1 MARRSQIASRENPGF
16 ETMIVKTKSLI
27 VGICL
32 LAGATFGGQTVEL
45 FTKQSLG
52 LDLATVPFG
61 MTAGT
66 NYAHA
71 DAPVSPPP
79 LTGTNVSWTTNV
91 ASELYHRHFPNRIL
105 RLGFRN
111 GRLETV
117 RISISAF
124 DGGNV
129 VSAFGDG
136 EKIFERRR
144 DELRQIMGEI
154 IKIRSSPESD
164 SKRKG
169 PGFDIRYGAACA
181 PTPESLVL
189 LEIEITP
196 GKTVQSDGLF
206 KTVIDTNSGQYVVV
220 GSDRQTLILKDKFNK
235 VIWSTNVVE
244 FLKKSVF
251 PEGTNGVGQS
261 MEESIASVEILK
273 GEIYVNVGRAFLT
286 VNKHTGAPEYRG
298 SD

>member
-1 MARRSQIASRENPGF
+1 MS
-16 ETMIVKTKSLI
+16 VKTKTLI

-32 LAGATFGGQTVEL
+32 LAGATFGGQNVES

-91 ASELYHRHFPNRIL
+91 ASGFYRRRYPNRSL
-105 RLGFRN
+105 RFGFRN

-129 VSAFGDG
+129 VGDG

-144 DELRQIMGEI
+144 IELRQILDEI
-154 IKIRSSPESD
+154 IRIRSNPEFG
-164 SKRKG
+164 SKGKG
-169 PGFDIRYGAACA
+169 AGFDIRYGAACA
-181 PTPESLVL
+181 PTPESLNL
-189 LEIEITP
+189 LEIEIT
-196 GKTVQSDGLF
+196 KTASQSNAATIYDPNPNHLWNRLVDAF
-206 KTVIDTNSGQYVVV
+206 YHQRIFLQDTKTEWIGPDVVDPPFGRHPPFILNDDSYQECNAHTV
-220 GSDRQTLILKDKFNK
+220 LNTSAYSVRQFFSKRDSAN
-235 VIWSTNVVE
+235 
-244 FLKKSVF
+244 F
-251 PEGTNGVGQS
+251 PRY
-261 MEESIASVEILK
+261 A
-273 GEIYVNVGRAFLT
+273 
-286 VNKHTGAPEYRG
+286 
-298 SD
+298 